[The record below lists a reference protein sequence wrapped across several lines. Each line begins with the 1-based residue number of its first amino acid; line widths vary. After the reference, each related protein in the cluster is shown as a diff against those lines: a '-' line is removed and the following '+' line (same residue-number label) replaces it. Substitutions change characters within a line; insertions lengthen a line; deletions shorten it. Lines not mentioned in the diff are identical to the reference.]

1 MLPARHRLRDS
12 ADFRAAVSGPRAGG
26 RLVIV
31 HARLR
36 EPSEPG
42 TSVGESV
49 GFGSPDDDAPRVG
62 FVVSKRVGNAVVR
75 NRTKRVLRHLMA
87 DRLTGIPRGCDV
99 VVRAQP
105 AAATATTTDLAGEL
119 DRLLPRVTARLRP
132 TAGLSR

>member
-26 RLVIV
+26 RLVVV

-36 EPSEPG
+36 EPAEPV
-42 TSVGESV
+42 SA
-49 GFGSPDDDAPRVG
+49 GSPDHGAPRVG

-105 AAATATTTDLAGEL
+105 AAATATTADLAGEL
-119 DRLLPRVTARLRP
+119 DRLLTRVTARLRP